1 VSECYSFP
9 WVKGSQVLNS
19 GVILVVGS
27 HSNVC
32 LPDGSLREVNIPFVT
47 VGAPAAKNFDEPRR

>member
-1 VSECYSFP
+1 MSECYSFP

-19 GVILVVGS
+19 GAILVVGG
-27 HSNVC
+27 HSSGY
-32 LPDGSLREVNIPFVT
+32 LQDGSLREVNIPFVT